1 MCATSEGRVLSIE
14 GDSATVETGGRRQ
27 TAIALLVPDLRPGE
41 RVLLG
46 LGMVLRRL
54 EPGERV
60 IDPAIEA
67 AQLVG
72 APAGPRGAQP

>member
-1 MCATSEGRVLSIE
+1 
-14 GDSATVETGGRRQ
+14 
-27 TAIALLVPDLRPGE
+27 
-41 RVLLG
+41 VLLG